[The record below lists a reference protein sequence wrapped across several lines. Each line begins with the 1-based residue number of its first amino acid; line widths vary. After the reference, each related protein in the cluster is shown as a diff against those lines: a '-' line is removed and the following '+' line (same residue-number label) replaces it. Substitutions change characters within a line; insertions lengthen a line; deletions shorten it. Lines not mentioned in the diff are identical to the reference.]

1 MTRTV
6 ASCTSTAWQPNGRS
20 SSSEIL
26 QRGRTRRLDLQR
38 EPRELVVRATEL
50 EVLNLERAA
59 ALDDLVEDCLELLR
73 VDEVPFSGD
82 DGGDECRS

>member
-1 MTRTV
+1 M
-6 ASCTSTAWQPNGRS
+6 S
-20 SSSEIL
+20 
-26 QRGRTRRLDLQR
+26 R
-38 EPRELVVRATEL
+38 EYLVVRATEL

-82 DGGDECRS
+82 DGGVSVGHDGFGESTPSRPSQEEGRKEELS